1 MSSILAF
8 AQRPIAFYPCF
19 VTLAGSMNAGVLLS
33 QLFYWCGAVNGRKF
47 YKRDAE
53 IMDEIKLS
61 EKELRTAKALLKK
74 LPFLTITVE
83 GMPAQTFY
91 DFDLQKM
98 DAELQRIAGKEPQK
112 GRVKNSPKG
121 GTSTA
126 LWAELE
132 PPKGRNIL
140 YTENTTENTTDIAPA
155 VQSVKSAKFDYKKR
169 LLQNGVSEEDA
180 ELFMQARKRKRSV
193 NNERAFNMLEAEVL
207 KSGLT
212 MPQAIALCVNRE
224 SPWAGFKADWVQ
236 TTARKEKNDIS
247 KFAATP
253 RDKAAIEKQDAL
265 NKHRQY
271 LLDHAD
277 DDDDN
282 F

>member
-19 VTLAGSMNAGVLLS
+19 VELAGSMNAGVLLS
-33 QLFYWCGAVNGRKF
+33 QLFYWHGAVNGRKF

-53 IMDEIKLS
+53 IMDEVKLS
-61 EKELRTAKALLKK
+61 EKELRNAKALLKN

-91 DFDLQKM
+91 DFDLKKM
-98 DAELQRIAGKEPQK
+98 DEELQKITCTEPPKGRSKNSQK
-112 GRVKNSPKG
+112 GV
-121 GTSTA
+121 TSTA
-126 LWAELE
+126 QRAELE
-132 PPKGRNIL
+132 SPKGRNIL
-140 YTENTTENTTDIAPA
+140 YTENTTENTTYTAPA
-155 VQSVKSAKFDYKKR
+155 VQSVKSSKFDYKKR

-207 KSGLT
+207 KSGFT

-224 SPWAGFKADWVQ
+224 SPWAGFKAEWVQ
-236 TTARKEKNDIS
+236 TTRKAKNDIS

-253 RDKAAIEKQDAL
+253 RDKVAIEKQDAL

-277 DDDDN
+277 DKDDN